1 MKRKKNCNNNEDSAF
16 YLAYCVRE
24 QNGNLKCCE
33 TINLKNND
41 YSSIVKLDEYICLI
55 VDNNG
60 NIIQELNKKKSK
72 EENNRIEKILINY
85 VKDNN
90 LIITSINKD
99 NEPLKTSY
107 IHYVRNNIEKRV
119 LYDHNKGGELIYI
132 DLPNEK
138 SDTIVLWRKDKKT
151 LKNDMRLFDAKR
163 GKFVSPSLSK
173 ISKTKD
179 KDILMFDDEIESN
192 KEVNGKKYKTIL
204 TGFITLSGIMNNYVY
219 DNEINC
225 VREIGLKPGRLM
237 ESYKRFRNKVKNELD
252 FKFEEELQ
260 MARKKAK
267 FENNAKSQ
275 LKLRIKK

>member
-1 MKRKKNCNNNEDSAF
+1 MKREKNCNNNEDSVF

-192 KEVNGKKYKTIL
+192 KEVNGKKYKTVL